1 MTGYVVGGYVVAIG
15 SLASYGLSVA
25 RRERT
30 ARIRARGRFPQGVAA
45 PSPLSSLLEDT
56 PPEAEWTGRREHP

>member
-30 ARIRARGRFPQGVAA
+30 ARIRARRRFPKVGAE
-45 PSPLSSLLEDT
+45 PSPLASLLDAT
-56 PPEAEWTGRREHP
+56 PPEMEWPSPREGT